1 MSKSITMDWDGLAQR
16 GGTKKGKKGGAFV
29 SRLTGRTAAEKK
41 KSDSIRRSFA
51 PSLNYEEKKAPQ
63 IKETKDGKFYFQI
76 NTGKGF
82 GPKMEISASL
92 AAKLQS

>member
-1 MSKSITMDWDGLAQR
+1 MKNTITMDWDGLAQR

-41 KSDSIRRSFA
+41 KSDSIRRSFS
-51 PSLNYEEKKAPQ
+51 PTLKYEEKKAPA